1 MKFYKITLFVIVVI
15 LIMFISTTQVW
26 ADPNGNKGMFAL
38 TDEEA
43 DKQAQEQI
51 KEQEEHKVTEVKS
64 SDNYLTD
71 LNVEGYTL
79 TPTFDKQVIEY
90 TIKEEINK
98 SEINIKATTSNEK
111 ATVNGN
117 GIVKIEEGKNEYR
130 VDVTAENGSVR
141 TYIIKLKAI
150 EEKKQEQDE
159 IINTEAIGTTSEIIN
174 TNNEQ
179 KANEENKTPNTMIYI
194 VIGVVAVII
203 ILVIISKKKS
213 KNRKRRKH

>member
-1 MKFYKITLFVIVVI
+1 MKNKVLNFMLITLMII
-15 LIMFISTTQVW
+15 LSNITITFAGF
-26 ADPNGNKGMFAL
+26 ADF
-38 TDEEA
+38 TDEQA

-64 SDNYLTD
+64 SDNYLTG

-79 TPTFDKQVIEY
+79 TPDFDKQVLEY
-90 TIKEEINK
+90 TIKEEFDSKEMNIN
-98 SEINIKATTSNEK
+98 ATTSNEK

-130 VDVTAENGSVR
+130 IDVTAENGSVR

-159 IINTEAIGTTSEIIN
+159 IINTEAIGKTSETIN

-179 KANEENKTPNTMIYI
+179 KINEENKTPNTMIYI
-194 VIGVVAVII
+194 VIGVVSVII

>member
-1 MKFYKITLFVIVVI
+1 MKNKVLSSI
-15 LIMFISTTQVW
+15 LIALIIIILNSTGTFAGF
-26 ADPNGNKGMFAL
+26 ADL
-38 TDEEA
+38 TDEQA
-43 DKQAQEQI
+43 DQKAQEQI

-64 SDNYLTD
+64 SDNYLSS
-71 LNVEGYTL
+71 LSVEGYTI
-79 TPTFDKQVIEY
+79 TPEFDKQILEY
-90 TIKEEINK
+90 TIKEEYNSK
-98 SEINIKATTSNEK
+98 ELNIKATTSNEK

-141 TYIIKLKAI
+141 TYIIKLKAT

-159 IINTEAIGTTSEIIN
+159 IINTEAIEKTSETIK
-174 TNNEQ
+174 TNSEQ
-179 KANEENKTPNTMIYI
+179 KINEENKTPNTMLYI
-194 VIGVVAVII
+194 VIGVAAVII

>member
-1 MKFYKITLFVIVVI
+1 MKNKVLSFMLITLIII
-15 LIMFISTTQVW
+15 LSNITSTFAGF
-26 ADPNGNKGMFAL
+26 ADF
-38 TDEEA
+38 TDEQA

-64 SDNYLTD
+64 SDNYLTG

-79 TPTFDKQVIEY
+79 TPDFDKQVLEY
-90 TIKEEINK
+90 TIKEEFD
-98 SEINIKATTSNEK
+98 SREINIKATTSNEK

>member
-1 MKFYKITLFVIVVI
+1 MKFYKITLFVIVAI

-130 VDVTAENGSVR
+130 IDVTAENGSVR

-159 IINTEAIGTTSEIIN
+159 IINTEAIGKTSETIN

-179 KANEENKTPNTMIYI
+179 KINEENKTPNTMIYI
-194 VIGVVAVII
+194 VIGVVSVII

>member
-1 MKFYKITLFVIVVI
+1 MKNKVLSSI
-15 LIMFISTTQVW
+15 LIALIIIILNSTGTFAGL
-26 ADPNGNKGMFAL
+26 ADFTN
-38 TDEEA
+38 EQA
-43 DKQAQEQI
+43 DQKAKEQI

-79 TPTFDKQVIEY
+79 TPTFDKQILEY
-90 TIKEEINK
+90 TIKEEISQ

-130 VDVTAENGSVR
+130 IDVTAENGSVR

-159 IINTEAIGTTSEIIN
+159 IINTEAIGKTSETIN

-179 KANEENKTPNTMIYI
+179 KINEENKTPNTMIYI
-194 VIGVVAVII
+194 VIGVVSVII

>member
-1 MKFYKITLFVIVVI
+1 MKNKVLNFMLITLMII
-15 LIMFISTTQVW
+15 LSNITITFAGF
-26 ADPNGNKGMFAL
+26 ADF
-38 TDEEA
+38 TDEQA

-64 SDNYLTD
+64 SDNYLTG

-79 TPTFDKQVIEY
+79 TPDFDKQVLEY
-90 TIKEEINK
+90 TIKEEIDSK
-98 SEINIKATTSNEK
+98 EMNIKATTSNEK

-130 VDVTAENGSVR
+130 IDVTAENGSVR

-159 IINTEAIGTTSEIIN
+159 IINTEAIGKTSETIN

-179 KANEENKTPNTMIYI
+179 KINEENKTPNTMIYI
-194 VIGVVAVII
+194 VIGVVSVII

-213 KNRKRRKH
+213 INRKRRKH

>member
-64 SDNYLTD
+64 SDNYLSS
-71 LNVEGYTL
+71 LSVEGYTI
-79 TPTFDKQVIEY
+79 TPEFDKQILEY
-90 TIKEEINK
+90 TIKEEFNSK
-98 SEINIKATTSNEK
+98 ELNIKTTTSNEK

-141 TYIIKLKAI
+141 TYIIKLKEI

-159 IINTEAIGTTSEIIN
+159 IINTEAVEKTSETIK
-174 TNNEQ
+174 TNSEQ
-179 KANEENKTPNTMIYI
+179 KINEENKTPNTMLYI
-194 VIGVVAVII
+194 VIGVAAVII
-203 ILVIISKKKS
+203 ILVIISKKK
-213 KNRKRRKH
+213 